1 MEKKKMKLGVKI
13 LIVVLILLGIF
24 LLITFR
30 KFLILRQI
38 AIQEEEDRKSTNY
51 YSKTYDILGEVTE
64 LWIYGEKKKLTYTS
78 IDKEQLIQRTI
89 YIDNKTREAWII
101 NHSDGEKVATKIEYN
116 EDLVLIP
123 NAGIATGL
131 PSSEDIWPLI
141 QLSTLTSIDSTRWND
156 EKAYKIS
163 FNFFDSEEHIMW
175 IDKEDYRVIG
185 LMNGVS
191 SDEDKNMYSD
201 ISTFTYTFNTL
212 TENDV
217 KLPDLTDY
225 TIKDGN
231 GNIIEE

>member
-51 YSKTYDILGEVTE
+51 YSKIYDILGEVTE

-89 YIDNKTREAWII
+89 YIDNKARETWII

-175 IDKEDYRVIG
+175 VDKEDYRVIG

-231 GNIIEE
+231 GNIVEE